1 MANGASY
8 LTPQFLMSQLNQL
21 LRVDRAGAKKGVGTA
36 LTKDEFKDKYY
47 TGEIDPGGQGRSRLY
62 YDFNFGD
69 DFGGKY
75 YDNPRRSFTEIFTP
89 NSSINTGAQGYRF
102 YDHND
107 AYDAYLDSLG
117 GDFGQLEAYI
127 FDPASFLGGVEKA
140 QGIGSANK
148 FSPDTFRPFTVDMFK
163 DLRTEAYQPVIEEGR
178 SSFID
183 DLVAGKANVAS
194 MGRGVAGSGRRDRA
208 RQDLSRQYTQNV
220 ENIYSDIQGQKA
232 SALQNIL
239 DVASQYE
246 NLTGA

>member
-21 LRVDRAGAKKGVGTA
+21 LRVDREGAKKGAGTA
-36 LTKDEFKDKYY
+36 LTKDEFKYKYY
-47 TGEIDPGGQGRSRLY
+47 TGKIDPGGQGRSRLY
-62 YDFNFGD
+62 YDFDFGD
-69 DFGGKY
+69 AYSGVY
-75 YDNPRRSFTEIFTP
+75 YDEGG
-89 NSSINTGAQGYRF
+89 SIWGADTTFEGARF
-102 YDHND
+102 YDKDD
-107 AYDAYLDSLG
+107 AYDAYLDTLG
-117 GDFGQLEAYI
+117 GDFGQLKANI
-127 FDPASFLGGVEKA
+127 FDPASFLAGVEKA
-140 QGIGSANK
+140 QGVGSANK

-194 MGRGVAGSGRRDRA
+194 MDRGVAGSGRRDRA

-239 DVASQYE
+239 DVASQYD